1 MNNFCFNPLTQEGMK
16 SCDDIILQL
25 KHEGYSKDELT
36 DYLMKCVEPGCEI
49 ERTRLFEKIRHR
61 WSVIR
66 QGLPVDEKSRIDEA
80 VRSRHMQ
87 NQEQSGGNGVTEDD
101 KREFYDVSCDG
112 RTTSQKVFD
121 EDDLPDVISLKDE
134 GSARKI
140 LEMHNLN
147 PDEFELRSVRVS
159 KWEVSDKDSDSTKTL
174 ASLRITAAVKQEEV
188 DFKKWYRDVIKQAD
202 EYSRADDRPHVVPM
216 NKGDGSKMLILPLA
230 DFHLDK
236 REPGIGKPSFAEQ
249 KKRFFQIIGRTEEIA
264 QSYGEQL
271 GRIVFF
277 WSQDFFNYD
286 YMDETT
292 TSRKNKQDAGVGWET
307 MTQHGNAMLI
317 SAVERLEQYAPVE
330 IVYTRANHDQ
340 HTSFM
345 SMISLWS
352 CFRHDPNVII
362 DGCTSD
368 IRRKIF
374 DRLVE
379 LSEEGK
385 DSDDKLFSS
394 HPRKYIKWGKCL
406 FGFAHGDKEGKR
418 IVTSMQNEAAFQLR
432 EQYALANDITDWKKD
447 PYNLPS
453 FEGKF
458 PFEETFVH
466 TFFCGHFHSK
476 QVLKDDG
483 GVEVIYCGTDMT
495 GDNWHNECG
504 YVGARRRV
512 EVYVYDKNGDYN
524 TYGIHSQNL

>member
-1 MNNFCFNPLTQEGMK
+1 MSNFRFDPLTQEGMK

-36 DYLMKCVEPGCEI
+36 DYLLDCVEPGCAI
-49 ERTRLFEKIRHR
+49 DRTKLYEKVRHR

-66 QGLPVDEKSRIDEA
+66 QGLSVDEKAEIDAA
-80 VRSRHMQ
+80 VRTRHAQ
-87 NQEQSGGNGVTEDD
+87 NQSQSANDGISEED
-101 KREFYDVSCDG
+101 KQEFYDVSSDG
-112 RTTSQKVFD
+112 RTTSQKVF
-121 EDDLPDVISLKDE
+121 EEEELPEVISLKDE
-134 GSARKI
+134 ASARKI

-147 PDEFELRSVRVS
+147 PDEFELRNVRVS
-159 KWEVSDKDSDSTKTL
+159 KWEVPDGSDTKTL
-174 ASLRITAAVKQEEV
+174 ASLRITAAVKQDKVEFRQW
-188 DFKKWYRDVIKQAD
+188 FKDVIKQAD
-202 EYSRADDRPHVVPM
+202 EYSKENNRPHVVPM

-264 QSYGEQL
+264 QSYGDQL

-286 YMDETT
+286 YIDETT

-352 CFRHDPNVII
+352 YFCHDPNVII
-362 DGCTSD
+362 DGCNSEV
-368 IRRKIF
+368 RRKIF
-374 DRLVE
+374 NRLIE
-379 LSEEGK
+379 FSENGT

-394 HPRKYIKWGKCL
+394 HPRKYIKWGNCL

-432 EQYALANDITDWKKD
+432 EQYALAHNITDWRK
-447 PYNLPS
+447 NLYSLPN

-466 TFFCGHFHSK
+466 TFFCGHFHAK

-524 TYGIHSQNL
+524 TYGIHTQNL